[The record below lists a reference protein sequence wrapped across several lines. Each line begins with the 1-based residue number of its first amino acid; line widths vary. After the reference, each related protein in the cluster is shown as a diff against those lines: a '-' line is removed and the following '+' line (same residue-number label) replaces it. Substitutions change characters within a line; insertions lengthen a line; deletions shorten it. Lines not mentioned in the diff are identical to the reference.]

1 MLQRPIIRIVPA
13 HTPDDERRAADPST
27 EPEVLEYLAKAFPD
41 LRPVVAANPA
51 LPAVLR
57 ERILQMGL
65 GNLSQVS
72 PATPVSAAT
81 ASDSTHLR
89 TAETAAIRPM
99 TAAIAP
105 WSIPGTGAVSSRSVR
120 STRTARMS

>member
-1 MLQRPIIRIVPA
+1 M
-13 HTPDDERRAADPST
+13 
-27 EPEVLEYLAKAFPD
+27 LEYLAKAFPD

-51 LPAVLR
+51 IPAVLR
-57 ERILQMGL
+57 EQVLQMGL

-89 TAETAAIRPM
+89 TAKTAALP
-99 TAAIAP
+99 
-105 WSIPGTGAVSSRSVR
+105 SITTTDYRS
-120 STRTARMS
+120 